1 MATKLFSNI
10 LQKFIDKSP
19 VTVMVQGLLENLL
32 NAEKLDQWFEDNSR
46 SQYTRQLLFSS
57 VVAIMLEV
65 VCQIRNS
72 VNVAYQKADHISVS
86 LTSLYNKLNGLET
99 TTSAALVRYIGDETS
114 ALIKEMKAEHP
125 EWITGYR
132 AKLLDG
138 NCIEATEHRLKVLRN
153 TKAGALPGK
162 SLVVFD
168 PQTEIAIDVFPCED
182 GHAQERSLLEAVLK
196 TVKEKDL
203 WVADRN
209 FCVQS
214 FLFGINDKKAV
225 FIIREHQQIPVE
237 VLSEERFICECKT
250 GSIYEQNVRLKSPEE
265 ETYLARRIIIKLKEK
280 TRNGDSEIYLLTN
293 LLLEIADAEKVAQI
307 YQKRWGIETAFQKLE
322 GYFNSEINSLG
333 YPKAALFGFCLALVA
348 FNLYAVIMAALRAA
362 NPETNI
368 KDEVS
373 EYYIADDIKAVYSGM
388 VIAVNY
394 DDWAIFRLVNRTEM
408 VVLLIYLAKQVD
420 LKKFKKHK
428 RGVKKPKA
436 EIKCDKNNPH
446 VSTFK
451 LLLNPVKLL

>member
-1 MATKLFSNI
+1 MATKLFNHI
-10 LQKFIDKSP
+10 LEKFIDKSP

-32 NAEKLDQWFEDNSR
+32 NAEKLDQWFENNSR
-46 SQYTRQLLFSS
+46 IQYTRQLLFSS

-72 VNVAYQKADHISVS
+72 VNVAYQKSDHIDVS

-99 TTSAALVRYIGDETS
+99 TTSAALVRYIGDETA

-132 AKLLDG
+132 TKLLDG
-138 NCIEATEHRLKVLRN
+138 NCIEATEHRLKGLRD

-182 GHAQERSLLEAVLK
+182 GHAQERSLLDDVLK
-196 TVKEKDL
+196 TVMTNDL

-214 FLFGINDKKAV
+214 FLFGILKKFAF
-225 FIIREHQQIPVE
+225 FIIREHSQMPVE
-237 VLSEERFICECKT
+237 VISEERFICECET
-250 GSIYEQNVRLKSPEE
+250 GQIYEQNVRLKSPED

-293 LLLEIADAEKVAQI
+293 IIEEVADAAKVAQI

-322 GYFNSEINSLG
+322 SHFNSEINSLG

-368 KDEVS
+368 KEEVS

-388 VIAVNY
+388 VIAVDY
-394 DDWAIFRLVNRTEM
+394 EDWAIFRVVNRAGM
-408 VVLLIYLAKQVD
+408 ALLLIYLAKQVD
-420 LKKFKKHK
+420 LKKLKKHK
-428 RGVKKPKA
+428 RGVKKPKPKI
-436 EIKCDKNNPH
+436 EYDKNNPH

-451 LLLNPVKLL
+451 LLLKPV